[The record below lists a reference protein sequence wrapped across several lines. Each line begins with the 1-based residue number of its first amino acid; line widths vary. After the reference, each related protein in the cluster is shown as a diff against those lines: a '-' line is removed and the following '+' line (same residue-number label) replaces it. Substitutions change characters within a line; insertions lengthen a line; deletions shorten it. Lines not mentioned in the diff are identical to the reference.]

1 MYDKDCQLIAKAVV
15 ELRKWK
21 NPNVSAYARDR
32 GLDYQRLLRAYKG
45 GNNRSTRPST
55 NQKLTEEQDL
65 ALERFLD
72 VIDDIGFG
80 IHAGLVAQQANALLA
95 ESHTGSDP
103 PPTVGKHWPARWLK
117 AHPKFMRVKAKPIE
131 VARKIAQSPE
141 GIQAWFVKV
150 QAKVEELGVLPEDTW
165 NMDECGVR
173 IGVAK
178 NQYVYTKHGKEIL
191 IPHANNR
198 EQISLV
204 ECCSA
209 DGRVIDPMLI
219 IKASTILEHWVID
232 LPPKYLL
239 HKSNSGY
246 SNDQTSL
253 DWIKHF
259 DKMTRDQTKGVWRL
273 LFLDGYGSHYTK
285 EFCEYAESKKIQ
297 LIGLPP
303 HTTHLLQPLDVGCF
317 QPLKWYHGRVL
328 DYASRTGAKDI
339 NKTDF
344 FAVIDEVRREAFK
357 KGTIRSGWRRT
368 GLHPFNPGRIVDE
381 LRPQEIVNAP
391 QEAAAVRLAVP
402 RPATPTF
409 NSSDLENED
418 GEPVLATPQMSS
430 RQLREHLHDA
440 QDPADAYTYI
450 LKPGDFGWRTPKS
463 IRELELQS
471 EQVKVTL
478 TKCLPHPIATD
489 ILRTLKG
496 SSIMAKTA
504 EGLQRQLNS
513 TKAAELARA
522 ERRRRKR
529 RVLDVGGGPI
539 YAEDAR
545 HMVKQRKLDEIAE
558 QERRLR
564 LKKEREVTTLLN
576 KWKKLRSNLRNWGKK
591 SLKRQL
597 EGVTLSRDMR
607 RWVYSANDEGEEL
620 ALQALREAN
629 LEYMGNRGAFRPY
642 FSIQHDLTTAAE
654 AGVLA
659 RGALDPYTKFVCGK
673 PPDFKSEI
681 QQPLEESGAS
691 SVDAYSYASSNGEG
705 GVSTDD
711 ADDGDDDN
719 ASSDDETID
728 EVQADW
734 GCF

>member
-1 MYDKDCQLIAKAVV
+1 MYDKDCQLIADAVA
-15 ELRKWK
+15 ELRRWE
-21 NPNVSAYARDR
+21 NPNVSAYARDH
-32 GLDYQRLLRAYKG
+32 GLNYQRLLRAYKG

-55 NQKLTEEQDL
+55 NRKLTEEQDL

-72 VIDDIGFG
+72 AVDDIGFG

-103 PPTVGKHWPARWLK
+103 PPTVGKRWPARWLK
-117 AHPKFMRVKAKPIE
+117 AHPKFVRVKAKPLEI
-131 VARKIAQSPE
+131 ARKLAQSPE
-141 GIQAWFVKV
+141 GIQAWFMKV
-150 QAKVEELGVLPEDTW
+150 QAKIEELGVLPEDMW

-173 IGVAK
+173 VGVSK
-178 NQYVYTKHGKEIL
+178 SQYVYTKHGKQIL

-219 IKASTILEHWVID
+219 IKASTIFEHWIVD
-232 LPPKYLL
+232 LPPKYLI
-239 HKSNSGY
+239 HTSDSGY

-259 DKMTRDQTKGVWRL
+259 DRMTENQTKGVWRL

-317 QPLKWYHGRVL
+317 QPLKWYHGRTL
-328 DYASRTGAKDI
+328 DYASRTGARDI

-344 FAVIDEVRREAFK
+344 LAVIDEVRRETFK
-357 KGTIRSGWRRT
+357 KGTIKSGWRRT
-368 GLHPFNPGRIVDE
+368 GLYPFNPGRIVDE
-381 LRPQEIVNAP
+381 LKPQEIVNAP
-391 QEAAAVRLAVP
+391 QEAATVRLAVP

-409 NSSDLENED
+409 NSSDVENEE
-418 GEPVLATPQMSS
+418 GEPVLSTPQMSS
-430 RQLREHLHDA
+430 RRLREHLHEV
-440 QDPADAYTYI
+440 QNPTDAYTYI

-463 IRELELQS
+463 IREIELQS
-471 EQVKVTL
+471 EQVKITL
-478 TKCLPHPIATD
+478 MQCLPNPIATD

-496 SSIMAKTA
+496 SSIIAKTA

-529 RVLDVGGGPI
+529 RALDTGGGPI
-539 YAEDAR
+539 YSEDAR
-545 HMVKQRKLDEIAE
+545 GMVKKRKEDEIAK
-558 QERRLR
+558 QERLLR
-564 LKKEREVTTLLN
+564 HRKEREVTILLN

-597 EGVTLSRDMR
+597 EGVTVWRDVR
-607 RWVYSANDEGEEL
+607 RWVYSADDEGEEL

-629 LEYMGNRGAFRPY
+629 LEYMSNRGAFRPC
-642 FSIQHDLTTAAE
+642 FGIQHDLTTAAE

-659 RGALDPYTKFVCGK
+659 RGAFDPYTKVVCEK
-673 PPDFKSEI
+673 PSDPKSEV
-681 QQPLEESGAS
+681 QYLEDSEAS
-691 SVDAYSYASSNGEG
+691 SVDASFVDAYSHTSSKRG
-705 GVSTDD
+705 GGALTDD
-711 ADDGDDDN
+711 DDDD
-719 ASSDDETID
+719 SSDDETID
-728 EVQADW
+728 QVQADW